1 MPKLNREGQA
11 TALSP
16 AQLDQLLDAAPAPS
30 HRCALAVM
38 RHTGSRATETL
49 RLTWGALGGQELTFA
64 ASTTKTKRSRSVRL
78 SEALQGELMAYRA
91 WWSSQ
96 QGREPSKTDLL
107 FPAAANSSNQA
118 HMTRQALDLALRAAC
133 KALGDAIPGGVS
145 THSLRRSFVTT
156 AVNAG
161 APLNAV
167 QEYTGHTSLDQ
178 LQRYADVSD
187 AARQQ
192 VIAAISGA

>member
-11 TALSP
+11 TTLTP
-16 AQLDQLLDAAPAPS
+16 AQLDQLLDAAPSPA

-49 RLTWGALGGQELTFA
+49 RLAWGAVGGQELLFT

-78 SEALQGELMAYRA
+78 SETLQQELTAYRD
-91 WWSSQ
+91 WWAAQ
-96 QGREPSKTDLL
+96 HGREPSRTDLL
-107 FPAAANSSNQA
+107 FPAAANSANQA
-118 HMTRQALDLALRAAC
+118 HMTRQALDLALRTAC
-133 KALGDAIPGGVS
+133 KALGDAIPDGVS

-167 QEYTGHTSLDQ
+167 REYTGHTSLDQ